1 MDRLMKDQ
9 DGGNFRR
16 LDKKENGVE
25 IISYIPKTT
34 EKKDNEIIQKEIG
47 KATDAEVKKLNRD
60 KETQGI
66 IFYTYQ
72 KHRMAEQAISYKA
85 VQSEYVKEGRTK
97 FVLKDKKDICKNIVT
112 DAETGALL
120 TLGEVLIKSNQTKL
134 NLKTAVEEELIKTG
148 DFSLKDVGNLGK
160 IKSLVK
166 WNQTDFEITNSEII
180 LPVKIPGAPEPKKV
194 KVKLVDIASSV
205 NKRYLPSSVKV
216 PEVPKAKTNKRI
228 ALTFDDGPSS
238 SVTPGVLDTL
248 KRHNVKATFFVLGS
262 SVIQNPGLVK
272 RELEEG
278 HQVGSHSWDHPQLT
292 KQSTQEVYN
301 QILKTQKAVFDQT
314 GYFPTTMRPPYGAVN
329 KQVAEEIG
337 LPIIQW
343 SVDTE
348 DWKYRNAGIV
358 TKKVLAVATDGAIV
372 LMHDIHKTTAA
383 SLDTTLTKLKNQGY
397 EFVTI
402 DELYGEKL
410 QIGKQ
415 YFDKTDS
422 RMVK

>member
-194 KVKLVDIASSV
+194 KVKLADIASSV

-358 TKKVLAVATDGAIV
+358 TKKVLADATDGAIV

>member
-1 MDRLMKDQ
+1 
-9 DGGNFRR
+9 
-16 LDKKENGVE
+16 
-25 IISYIPKTT
+25 
-34 EKKDNEIIQKEIG
+34 
-47 KATDAEVKKLNRD
+47 
-60 KETQGI
+60 
-66 IFYTYQ
+66 
-72 KHRMAEQAISYKA
+72 
-85 VQSEYVKEGRTK
+85 
-97 FVLKDKKDICKNIVT
+97 
-112 DAETGALL
+112 
-120 TLGEVLIKSNQTKL
+120 NQTKL

-148 DFSLKDVGNLGK
+148 GFSLKDVGNLGE

-166 WNQTDFEITNSEII
+166 WNQTDFEITNSELI
-180 LPVKIPGAPEPKKV
+180 LPVKIPGAPEPNKV
-194 KVKLVDIASSV
+194 KVKLADIASSV

-228 ALTFDDGPSS
+228 ALTFDDGPSA

-348 DWKYRNAGIV
+348 DWKNKNAGIV
-358 TKKVLAVATDGAIV
+358 TKKVLAGATDGAIV

-383 SLDTTLTKLKNQGY
+383 SLDATLTKLKNQGY